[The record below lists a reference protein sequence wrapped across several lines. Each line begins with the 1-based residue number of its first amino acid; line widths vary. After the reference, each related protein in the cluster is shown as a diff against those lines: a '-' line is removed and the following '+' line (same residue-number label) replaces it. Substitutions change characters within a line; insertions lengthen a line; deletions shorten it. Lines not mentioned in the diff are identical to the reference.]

1 MNPQDS
7 SPNRF
12 WYGQFDGY
20 ESRFQKRLKEDLG
33 LEQDAAELIL
43 HLRRQVVALQSHIYE
58 LETELVDL
66 KASLLLRLDQNRDI
80 FYEATWIEVEFQE

>member
-12 WYGQFDGY
+12 WYGQFEGY
-20 ESRFQKRLKEDLG
+20 ESRCQKRLKEDLG
-33 LEQDAAELIL
+33 LEQDAAEMIL
-43 HLRRQVVALQSHIYE
+43 NLRRQMVALQSHIYE

-66 KASLLLRLDQNRDI
+66 KSSLLLRLDHNRDI

>member
-12 WYGQFDGY
+12 WYGQFEGY
-20 ESRFQKRLKEDLG
+20 ESRCQKRLKENLG
-33 LEQDAAELIL
+33 IEQDAAELIL
-43 HLRRQVVALQSHIYE
+43 NLRRQVVALQSHIYE

-66 KASLLLRLDQNRDI
+66 KASLLLRLANNRDV
-80 FYEATWIEVEFQE
+80 FFEATWIEVEFQE

>member
-1 MNPQDS
+1 MNPHDS
-7 SPNRF
+7 SPDRF

-20 ESRFQKRLKEDLG
+20 ESRCQKRLKEDLG

-43 HLRRQVVALQSHIYE
+43 SLRRQMVALQSHIHE

-66 KASLLLRLDQNRDI
+66 KASQLLRLANNRDI